1 MPLTVALRLFLPR
14 LHHCRA
20 SPDAAP
26 TVLVRDSGVAGV
38 ILALQQPTK
47 QWRITVANQQ
57 NMFEQ
62 FLTAMQAQGV
72 TPEAGIAS
80 ASARPTGNMPANAG
94 GEAEKAEKAE
104 KAEFIANIGMMA
116 PSLSEGKNELVF
128 NQLSAAFFTLT
139 NAVRDT
145 NGRLKNRKAALHAK
159 LVAGLS
165 KRLQPGE
172 SALYPIPNT
181 PLVMEIRR
189 TGGERPE
196 VADDDLSSIDAD
208 FG

>member
-1 MPLTVALRLFLPR
+1 M
-14 LHHCRA
+14 
-20 SPDAAP
+20 
-26 TVLVRDSGVAGV
+26 
-38 ILALQQPTK
+38 
-47 QWRITVANQQ
+47 ANQQ

-62 FLTAMQAQGV
+62 FLSAMQAQGAA
-72 TPEAGIAS
+72 PEAGIAS
-80 ASARPTGNMPANAG
+80 ASASTSGRPTGNMPANAAG
-94 GEAEKAEKAE
+94 NGDGE

-116 PSLSEGKNELVF
+116 PSLSEGKDELVF

-145 NGRLKNRKAALHAK
+145 NGRLKTRKAGLHAK
-159 LVAGLS
+159 LVEGLS
-165 KRLQPGE
+165 KRLEPGE

-189 TGGERPE
+189 TGGEKAP
-196 VADDDLSSIDAD
+196 VADDDLSNINAD

>member
-1 MPLTVALRLFLPR
+1 M
-14 LHHCRA
+14 
-20 SPDAAP
+20 
-26 TVLVRDSGVAGV
+26 
-38 ILALQQPTK
+38 
-47 QWRITVANQQ
+47 ANQQ

-94 GEAEKAEKAE
+94 GEAE

>member
-1 MPLTVALRLFLPR
+1 M
-14 LHHCRA
+14 
-20 SPDAAP
+20 
-26 TVLVRDSGVAGV
+26 
-38 ILALQQPTK
+38 
-47 QWRITVANQQ
+47 ANQQ

-72 TPEAGIAS
+72 ATPEAGIAS
-80 ASARPTGNMPANAG
+80 ASASTSGRPTGNMPANAG
-94 GEAEKAEKAE
+94 NGETE

-116 PSLSEGKNELVF
+116 PSLSEGKDELVF
-128 NQLSAAFFTLT
+128 YQLSAAFFTLT

-145 NGRLKNRKAALHAK
+145 NSRLKNRKAGLYAK
-159 LVAGLS
+159 LVEGLS
-165 KRLQPGE
+165 KRLAPGE

-189 TGGERPE
+189 VGGEKAA
-196 VADDDLSSIDAD
+196 VADDDLSSIEVN